1 MFTDNTG
8 APWPLAAPPYNGNPT
23 GFAVN
28 FIPESSVM
36 TVQARRLYDRGNVT
50 VYLKGLAATRAKAI
64 IAYREENEPFAAI
77 EDIMNVQGIKE
88 GTFVKIKDEI
98 VVG

>member
-1 MFTDNTG
+1 MEQQDLKPGETATAQNNPSGTDLNRQDSRVNINT
-8 APWPLAAPPYNGNPT
+8 ADESQLTTLT
-23 GFAVN
+23 G
-28 FIPESSVM
+28 I
-36 TVQARRLYDRGNVT
+36 G
-50 VYLKGLAATRAKAI
+50 ATRAKAI
-64 IAYREENEPFAAI
+64 IAYREENGPFAAI